1 MKNVCQACYNNLTS
15 GEMRAT
21 ILFLILLLCS
31 SYVQA
36 HEFIFKNGKRIQGSI
51 LYEDSSLFRIVDS
64 TGIEMRLRKSELN
77 LAAMKSVNVPVEPL
91 AEPTLPAQSEP
102 KAVEKRPVRV
112 YTNRD
117 VKSARHHST
126 FVPPDPESEEAWL
139 KSLSRLEKDFV
150 RLQGACR
157 GAGAGTSKILRTSTY
172 DVKGKKVKVTA
183 YWADPANIEDAKQIC
198 NKAIQTE
205 DALEKARK
213 RFQEFKQRQQGSSSG
228 R

>member
-1 MKNVCQACYNNLTS
+1 
-15 GEMRAT
+15 MRPI
-21 ILFLILLLCS
+21 ILILVLLLCN
-31 SYVQA
+31 SYADA

-51 LYEDSSLFRIVDS
+51 LYEDASLFRIVDS

-77 LAAMKSVNVPVEPL
+77 LTAMESVNSPVQPL
-91 AEPTLPAQSEP
+91 ADPALPTEPEVQQVA
-102 KAVEKRPVRV
+102 KRPVRV

-117 VKSARHHST
+117 VRSTRHAA
-126 FVPPDPESEEAWL
+126 FVPPNPESEAAWL
-139 KSLSRLEKDFV
+139 KSLSILEKDFV

-157 GAGAGTSKILRTSTY
+157 SAGAGPSKILRTHTY
-172 DVKGKKVKVTA
+172 EVKGKKVKVTA

-205 DALEKARK
+205 DALEQARK
-213 RFQEFKQRQQGSSSG
+213 QFQEFKQRQQGSSSG